1 MNQHKCVEFFQTA
14 IKVVT
19 FHASEMPALP
29 GLCFYGK
36 RYYNLW
42 FIDYDTMAAIMTE
55 TGDFLANDRF
65 KEILHWVVATF
76 VVTGKPVGSRS
87 VARRSSEQLSAATVR
102 NIMADLEE
110 MGYLRQPHASAGRV
124 TTDKAYRFY
133 VDYLMKRSILYRTD
147 RDMIERDLCVD
158 DSADRLMA
166 RASQVLSR
174 ASNNVGIVVSPP
186 ISHVALEHIH
196 FTKLADNRILVIL
209 ASRSGMVQ
217 NRIIHYDTEI
227 FQTELDRSA
236 RYIVDHFKNLTLP
249 EIHRRILQMIN
260 HERALYDKFV
270 QQIITLSSMAF
281 SEQEND
287 VGAGIY
293 LDGAANLIKA
303 PEFSDIN
310 KMKLLFETIEQK
322 NRLATLLSRC
332 IDEDTGEVRITI
344 GSENALPGIEDCA
357 LITSRY
363 VVDEKTHGTLGILG
377 PTRMEYARA
386 ISLVDYVARLFGHV
400 LETGTRQ

>member
-1 MNQHKCVEFFQTA
+1 MH
-14 IKVVT
+14 VT
-19 FHASEMPALP
+19 
-29 GLCFYGK
+29 
-36 RYYNLW
+36 
-42 FIDYDTMAAIMTE
+42 IMTDA
-55 TGDFLANDRF
+55 GDFLANERF
-65 KEILHWVVATF
+65 KEILHWVIATF
-76 VVTGKPVGSRS
+76 IVTGKPVGSRS
-87 VARRSSEQLSAATVR
+87 IARRSSEQLSAATVR

-110 MGYLRQPHASAGRV
+110 MGYLRQPHASAGRIP
-124 TTDKAYRFY
+124 TDKAYRFY
-133 VDYLMKRSILYRTD
+133 VDYLMKRSVLSTTD

-158 DSADRLMA
+158 ATAERMMA

-174 ASNNVGIVVSPP
+174 VSNNVGIVVSPP
-186 ISHVALEHIH
+186 ISQVALEHIH

-217 NRIIHYDTEI
+217 NRIIHYEDEI
-227 FQTELDRSA
+227 IQAELDRSA
-236 RYIVDHFKNLTLP
+236 RYIVENFKNLTLS

-260 HERALYDKFV
+260 QERALYDKFM

-281 SEQEND
+281 SEQED
-287 VGAGIY
+287 DPGIGIY
-293 LDGAANLIKA
+293 LDGASNLIKA

-332 IDEDTGEVRITI
+332 IDEESGDVRITI
-344 GSENALPGIEDCA
+344 GAENTLPGIEDCA

-377 PTRMEYARA
+377 PTRMEYART
-386 ISLVDYVARLFGHV
+386 ISLVDYVARLFGQV